1 MVKLLLTPK
10 CAKKCRFS
18 GLLKQADFY
27 AFCVKRIWTSLF
39 SLIEKINTLFL
50 AVCNQRIIVVSRYF
64 WGFRIWT
71 YFQRRHIQTTSWVV
85 IKVAGRR
92 RLALKLFK
100 RRWSATATRS
110 GYHLL
115 GWSKPSTSKYGG
127 DDDGAELFSKLGVD
141 LLGTKS
147 NIGEKLQHCNG
158 SVGNAAAA
166 AATAPAAAAAAA
178 APAAANP

>member
-1 MVKLLLTPK
+1 MGHLLQETLRSQRDVCPGGLLLEEHGEIIIN
-10 CAKKCRFS
+10 S
-18 GLLKQADFY
+18 
-27 AFCVKRIWTSLF
+27 
-39 SLIEKINTLFL
+39 KI
-50 AVCNQRIIVVSRYF
+50 
-64 WGFRIWT
+64 IWT